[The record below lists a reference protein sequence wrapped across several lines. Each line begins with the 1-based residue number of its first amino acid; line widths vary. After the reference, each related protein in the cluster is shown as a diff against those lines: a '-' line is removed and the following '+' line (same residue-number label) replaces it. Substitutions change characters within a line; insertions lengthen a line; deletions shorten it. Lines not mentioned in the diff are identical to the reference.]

1 MANDLVQVQQLT
13 EGALLVTFNRPEKL
27 NALTV
32 DMIQELIA
40 VAQSAKDNDKIRAIV
55 VTR

>member
-13 EGALLVTFNRPEKL
+13 EGALLVTLNRPEKL

-32 DMIQELIA
+32 DMIQELTA
-40 VAQSAKDNDKIRAIV
+40 VAQIAKNNEEIRTVI
-55 VTR
+55 T